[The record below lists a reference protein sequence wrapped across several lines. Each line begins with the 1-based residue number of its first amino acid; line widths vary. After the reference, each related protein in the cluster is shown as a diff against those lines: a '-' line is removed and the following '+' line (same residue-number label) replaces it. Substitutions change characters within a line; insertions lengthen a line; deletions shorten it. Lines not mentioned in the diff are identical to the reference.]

1 MAATAA
7 GHLRA
12 GLLPRPQED
21 RRGEDDEW
29 EEEEEVES
37 DDEGSEVS
45 SVSDLCEP
53 DAGSDEDPTFDPDAD
68 GDLEADAVLR
78 ARMGRMSISA
88 SARKGRKGTVVPKMG
103 KEEIDLLAM
112 VDRLKQD
119 GQMEK
124 LKVYECKAYLRMH
137 KLRLSGKKEVL
148 LNRIREHTEVKND
161 GEEKYP
167 VSSFLF
173 NCKGDACKGDVVMFE
188 QNIYRRKKGAPRGVK
203 GHLWGQRTNA
213 GRIIKES
220 YGTAKQ
226 QHTFTIEILWSKG
239 YKPWPPL
246 HPLLIKGRNLYKDQ
260 TMRQPWS
267 DEEERSR
274 AIQEKH
280 ERGDLARKSK
290 AARIREKEIEK
301 LARLKRNR
309 MKDNKIKEQQNM
321 NQKQPQE
328 SRQRVES
335 METIQQ
341 MVDETT
347 GPSPQNGEPG
357 ITRQQH
363 ILKAASTHHNEVF
376 PKNATRTS
384 KQEFNN
390 HQVSSNQHG
399 GLQPKMLSEPTYT
412 QQTFKDSHHHH
423 SYQQRNEVLQEVAMR
438 TSRKAFIDHQAPSQ
452 YHGGSGYRKHHQ
464 ISSKPTPAVFKYPQQ
479 PPKHQNHSE
488 EDGLK
493 RSYREQMFA
502 YHSAEYDDSSFQPQ
516 GKFTEH
522 ANAYQNGSNFHQ
534 NARGGHQAHQPHRPR
549 NQGQNRAYH
558 ATKYNDS
565 SFQPR
570 WKSTQHANAHQ
581 GSSNYHQYAQANR
594 QMHQPLRPRNQ
605 DFNSSDQSYGQDYR
619 HRGYDYREIT
629 RGQYHTQQSQHQN
642 YYDHRPMIQDQY
654 RTQQNHQTHN
664 GHRITNH
671 NQYHPRQN
679 QPQQFLKQQ
688 PQPRPCHYYFEQGW
702 CRYGEGCRY
711 SHDI

>member
-7 GHLRA
+7 GDPRA
-12 GLLPRPQED
+12 SHLPRPQED
-21 RRGEDDEW
+21 RREEDEGPDEW

-37 DDEGSEVS
+37 DDEGSDVS
-45 SVSDLCEP
+45 SISDLCEP
-53 DAGSDEDPTFDPDAD
+53 DAGSEEDPTFDPDAD
-68 GDLEADAVLR
+68 GDLEVEAVLR
-78 ARMGRMSISA
+78 TRMGRMSISA
-88 SARKGRKGTVVPKMG
+88 SARKGRKGSVVPKMG
-103 KEEIDLLAM
+103 KEEIGLLAM
-112 VDRLKQD
+112 VDRLNQD

-137 KLRLSGKKEVL
+137 KLRLTGKKEVL
-148 LNRIREHTEVKND
+148 LNRIREHVEVKND

-167 VSSFLF
+167 VPSFLF

-203 GHLWGQRTNA
+203 GHLCGQRTNA

-260 TMRQPWS
+260 TMRQPWC
-267 DEEERSR
+267 DEEERNR

-290 AARIREKEIEK
+290 AARICEKEIEK
-301 LARLKRNR
+301 LSRLKRNR

-321 NQKQPQE
+321 NQKQHQE

-335 METIQQ
+335 METVQQ
-341 MVDETT
+341 MVGERTD
-347 GPSPQNGEPG
+347 PFPQNGEPG
-357 ITRQQH
+357 IAGQQH
-363 ILKAASTHHNEVF
+363 ILKATSTHHNEVF
-376 PKNATRTS
+376 RQKGATI
-384 KQEFNN
+384 

-399 GLQPKMLSEPTYT
+399 GLQPKMLSEPTHT
-412 QQTFKDSHHHH
+412 QQMLKDSHHHGH
-423 SYQQRNEVLQEVAMR
+423 QQQNEVLLQDVAMR
-438 TSRKAFIDHQAPSQ
+438 TSRKAFIDHQASSQ
-452 YHGGSGYRKHHQ
+452 HNGESGYRKHHQ
-464 ISSKPTPAVFKYPQQ
+464 ISSKPTPAVFKYPEQ

-488 EDGLK
+488 EDGLN
-493 RSYREQMFA
+493 RTYREQLFA
-502 YHSAEYDDSSFQPQ
+502 YHSTEYDDSSFQPQ

-549 NQGQNRAYH
+549 NQGQNKTYY

-565 SFQPR
+565 FQPR
-570 WKSTQHANAHQ
+570 GKSTQHANAHQ
-581 GSSNYHQYAQANR
+581 HGSNSHQYTQANH
-594 QMHQPLRPRNQ
+594 QVHQPLRPRNQ
-605 DFNSSDQSYGQDYR
+605 DFNSSGQSYGQDY
-619 HRGYDYREIT
+619 HHQGYHDYREIT
-629 RGQYHTQQSQHQN
+629 HGQYHTRQSQHQN
-642 YYDHRPMIQDQY
+642 YHGHKPMIQDQY

-664 GHRITNH
+664 GHRITNQ

-688 PQPRPCHYYFEQGW
+688 PQPRPCYYYFEQGW